1 MKNKMIA
8 YLVAGSMAVP
18 ALAGYGKDDTQI
30 MFAFG
35 GGANNAR
42 LYAEVLAQAERD
54 RPGKPVAGL
63 ADRMAGHS
71 AGAMLAAFLTLP
83 HHSDG
88 RPMSAEATLE
98 HMGKH
103 APNILGT
110 LASGAVPFFDKA
122 GIQTGVRKHMAS
134 ALGSNADLRVSDLPM
149 QTDLI
154 MSEVV
159 EDAVLPATFSAV
171 SAIIGEVPDATLA
184 QVLTAAVAVERLAGQ
199 VPLAGAGQESKATR
213 KFMDAGSRGKHDPTP
228 ELIQAAMKAGKPAHI
243 FAFEGGFGFE
253 QETLAWAEGTRKV
266 EALSAKGLDLGDV
279 DPKFGRVRVH
289 LFHSSQPEHRACA
302 TCGNLEGK
310 NQTLCKDHEPNVT
323 RLAGRWVPTARMLSM
338 FDQSENKLSVP
349 TLALNLQ
356 SGTASTEINAELAL
370 IAHAQM
376 IGPKGARTAS
386 YAKLLAVLAEA
397 DGSDAGS
404 ASTAASA
411 AVEAKADGESK
422 AARS

>member
-1 MKNKMIA
+1 MMKIKTSG
-8 YLVAGSMAVP
+8 YLVAGLMAIP

-71 AGAMLAAFLTLP
+71 AGAMLAAFLTVP

-88 RPMSAEATLE
+88 RPLTASETLE

-103 APNILGT
+103 GPNILGALVAGT
-110 LASGAVPFFDKA
+110 FQSDKA
-122 GIQTGVRKHMAS
+122 TVQAGIRKHMAG
-134 ALGSNADLRVSDLPM
+134 ALGSNADLLVSNLPM
-149 QTDLI
+149 QTELI
-154 MSEVV
+154 MAEVV
-159 EDAVLPATFSAV
+159 EDNVLPAAFSAV
-171 SAIIGEVPDATLA
+171 SAIMGEVPDAALA

-199 VPLAGAGQESKATR
+199 VPLASGDQESKATR

-228 ELIQAAMKAGKPAHI
+228 ELIRAAMTGGKPAHI

-253 QETLAWAEGTRKV
+253 QETLAWAEGTRKA
-266 EALSAKGLDLGDV
+266 EELAAKGQALGDV
-279 DPKFGRVRVH
+279 DAKFGRVQVH
-289 LFHSSQPEHRACA
+289 LFHSSQPEHRACVA
-302 TCGNLEGK
+302 CGNLEGK
-310 NQTLCKDHEPNVT
+310 SQSLCTDHAPNLT
-323 RLAGRWVPTARMLSM
+323 RLVGRSIATARLLSM
-338 FDQSENKLSVP
+338 FDNSRSKLPVP

-356 SGTASTEINAELAL
+356 SGIASPEINAELAL

-376 IGPKGARTAS
+376 IGPKGARTPA
-386 YAKLLAVLAEA
+386 YTKLLTVLAEA
-397 DGSDAGS
+397 DGGKTGS
-404 ASTAASA
+404 ESGSTHG
-411 AVEAKADGESK
+411 AVETKADGESK
-422 AARS
+422 AAKS